1 MNRLCQSLACL
12 IFYFNMVSVFAAS
25 ELFVDDSNGLP
36 VWMFGSKK
44 ILSANY
50 AFWDKNW
57 KWASQNNEFTIHGPF
72 NYSNSG
78 QNKKLNFHLSSRV
91 QKLGIRKMLWDF
103 ELDAK
108 IPKSD
113 VVGGGVVF
121 KLDLSHFSESN
132 AAPILLPDNR
142 GWTFGIPGQ
151 ELISVEFEP
160 ALENVYFEGRN
171 SSEIRAFFF
180 KDRLAEGARQY
191 KMTISVSDDIEI
203 KPTVEERHGIMD
215 SANWEK
221 DSISW
226 QSFPIDLSFLNETEK
241 PAGKHGFA
249 MAVGEDL
256 EFQDGS
262 RAYFWGTNITARTLF
277 KTSKENVQKQAR
289 RLSAMGFNLV
299 RLHHHDSSWVNP
311 NIFGDRKDTLD
322 TQRLSKKS
330 VDKIDWWIKSLKE
343 EGIYIWLDLH
353 VGRQLMEGDN
363 ISDYDELRKKSNK
376 SGGGI
381 DLRGYNYVNLSIKN
395 AMMQFNRDY
404 VTHINPYTDL
414 AYKDDPAVVAM
425 LITNENDLTNH
436 FGNRLLPNKNVPRHN
451 EIYMQAAKSFANDH
465 DLPAKETWRSW
476 QAGPSKLF
484 LNDLEYRF
492 NREMIDDLREIGVK
506 VPIITTNY
514 WGNNPL
520 FSLPALTSGDMI
532 DVHAYGGE
540 LELEKDPNVSAGM
553 SSWMAAGQV
562 AGKPMSVTEWNVSPF
577 PRLDRHNIP
586 LLIASKA
593 SHQGWDAMMQYAYAQ
608 NSMNSV
614 GKPSNWHSH
623 NDPAFLA
630 TLPAAALLYRAGHV
644 AAAYTTYYL
653 APGESLFSETISPE
667 TSASIRTASEKG
679 KVVIAMPKT
688 KSLPWLTPSSPPA
701 NAIIIED
708 YDKSLLEADAESATS
723 DTGEIYHNWEEGI
736 YTIDT
741 KKSQV
746 AMGWLGNKT
755 IVLANSSF
763 EIATPNA
770 TIAIQS
776 LDDKPIHKSR
786 SILVSL
792 GTPSVLFRDLK
803 GRQKLPFLSQPLK
816 GKITI
821 QAAEGLT
828 LYRVD
833 QGGGRERIETNY
845 LDGSYLLNL
854 DALPLTHWLVLASS

>member
-12 IFYFNMVSVFAAS
+12 VFYFNMGPGFAAS

-36 VWMFGSKK
+36 VWVLGGKK

-50 AFWDKNW
+50 AFWDANW
-57 KWASQNNEFTIHGPF
+57 KWARQKSEFTRHGPF

-78 QNKKLNFHLSSRV
+78 QNQKLNFHLSSRV
-91 QKLGIRKMLWDF
+91 QKLGIRKMRWDF

-108 IPKSD
+108 ISKND

-121 KLDLSHFSESN
+121 NLDLSHFSKSN
-132 AAPILLPDNR
+132 GAPILLPDNR
-142 GWTFGIPGQ
+142 GWKYGIPGQ

-160 ALENVYFEGRN
+160 ALENVYFERGK
-171 SSEIRAFFF
+171 SSEIRAFFY
-180 KDRLAEGARQY
+180 KDHITEGKRQY

-203 KPTVEERHGIMD
+203 IPTVEERLGIID

-221 DSISW
+221 DTISW

-241 PAGKHGFA
+241 PAGKHGFT
-249 MAVGEDL
+249 MAVDDDLVFED
-256 EFQDGS
+256 GT
-262 RAYFWGTNITARTLF
+262 RAYFWGTNITASTLF
-277 KTSKENVQKQAR
+277 KTSKVNVQKQAR

-311 NIFGDRKDTLD
+311 NIFGDGKHTLD
-322 TQRLSKKS
+322 TQRLSKES
-330 VDKIDWWIKSLKE
+330 LDKIDWWIKSLKD

-353 VGRQLMEGDN
+353 VGRQLKEGDN
-363 ISDYDELRKKSNK
+363 IYAYDELRKKSNK
-376 SGGGI
+376 RGGGI
-381 DLRGYNYVNLSIKN
+381 DLKGYNYVNLTIKK

-404 VTHINPYTDL
+404 VTHLNPYTDL

-451 EIYMQAAKSFANDH
+451 EIYMQAAKGFANDY
-465 DLPAKETWRSW
+465 DLPANEIWRSW

-492 NREMIDDLREIGVK
+492 NREMIDDLRGIGVK

-540 LELEKDPNVSAGM
+540 FELEKDPHVTAGM

-577 PRLDRHNIP
+577 PTVDRHNIP

-593 SHQGWDAMMQYAYAQ
+593 SHQGWDALMQYAYAQ
-608 NSMNSV
+608 NSLNNV

-644 AAAYTTYYL
+644 AGAYTTYYL
-653 APGESLFSETISPE
+653 APGEALFSKNINPE
-667 TSASIRTASEKG
+667 TSVSIRTASEKG

-688 KSLPWLTPSSPPA
+688 KSLPWLTPSSPPE

-708 YDKSLLEADAESATS
+708 HEKSFLGSDAESATS

-736 YTIDT
+736 YTINT
-741 KKSQV
+741 KQSQV
-746 AMGWLGNKT
+746 AMGRLGDKT
-755 IVLANSSF
+755 IGLANSSF
-763 EIATPNA
+763 KITTPNA
-770 TIAIQS
+770 TVAIQS
-776 LDDKPIHKSR
+776 LDNKPIRKSG

-792 GTPSVLFRDLK
+792 GTSSVLYRDLK
-803 GRQKLPFLSQPLK
+803 GREELPFLSQPLK

-821 QAAEGLT
+821 QADEGMT
-828 LYRVD
+828 LYRMD
-833 QGGGRERIETNY
+833 QAGRRERIETDY
-845 LDGSYLLNL
+845 LNGSYLLNL
-854 DALPLTHWLVLASS
+854 DALPLTHWLILSSS